1 MKVVSQT
8 VASIYLDSIK
18 DQAEFIQR
26 LLEITEERFGSHVSC
41 EVKLTRHLL
50 ATVNNAIEHINTH
63 SYIAPVIVPDNSMEI
78 A

>member
-1 MKVVSQT
+1 
-8 VASIYLDSIK
+8 LDSIK
-18 DQAEFIQR
+18 DQVEFIQR

-63 SYIAPVIVPDNSMEI
+63 SYIAPVIVPDNSKEI